1 MSQMDFLSSTS
12 LQTNKDSHNWQAP
25 CPDTEETEMRL
36 SVSDIHSD
44 VQQLAVMIMNILL
57 GDKKVPL
64 FFSFPPSLS
73 LSLSL
78 FLTPPFPISSS
89 PYIHLV
95 KEFDILIHTTV
106 LMVVYDPSCGYLPF

>member
-1 MSQMDFLSSTS
+1 
-12 LQTNKDSHNWQAP
+12 
-25 CPDTEETEMRL
+25 MRL

-57 GDKKVPL
+57 GDKKGPL

-89 PYIHLV
+89 LYIHLV